1 MINVLQKSLDR
12 RRILKSGVAASAALA
27 LNPLWMPAGAAA
39 QDAPDLPA
47 DASDMDALIEG
58 AQQENKIVSYGM
70 PREWA
75 NLGEMWDTFQ
85 EKYSIETWED
95 TDMGSATEIAKFLAE
110 KDNPVADIG
119 DIGILFAPSAVQF
132 GVVAPFKND
141 TWDEIPDWAKHPDG
155 LWATQYYGTLSF
167 WVNTDLVDP
176 VPRTWEDLLKPEY
189 AGLVTID
196 DPRTAAQGNFAV
208 IGAAFANGGNE
219 TDVTPGLAYF
229 KEMNDIGNLNPT
241 GLDIGKVQKGEVAL
255 GIGWDY
261 LGLGWRDTLAGQ
273 VNLEVVIPEDG
284 TTVGPYVSIINQWAP
299 NPHAARLMRNF
310 ILSPEGQVIYTKGYA
325 TPILPSV
332 EIPADIQ
339 AKRPSQEAYAVAT
352 PIENWPAAVASFQQI
367 ADSWGND
374 VLGQ

>member
-1 MINVLQKSLDR
+1 MINLLQRSLDR
-12 RRILKSGVAASAALA
+12 RRILAGGVIAGASMAF
-27 LNPLWMPAGAAA
+27 NPLLGRVGA
-39 QDAPDLPA
+39 QDAPELPVDTA
-47 DASDMDALIEG
+47 DMDALIAE
-58 AQQENKIVSYGM
+58 AQKENKIVSYGM

-75 NLGEMWDTFQ
+75 NLGEIWDTFLA
-85 EKYSIETWED
+85 KYNIATWED

-132 GVVAPFKND
+132 GVLAPFKND

-155 LWATQYYGTLSF
+155 LWATQYYGTLTF

-176 VPRTWEDLLKPEY
+176 VPATWQDLLKPEY
-189 AGLVTID
+189 KGLVTID

-208 IGAAFANGGNE
+208 IGAAFANGGDE
-219 TDVTPGLAYF
+219 TNVKPGLEFF
-229 KEMNDIGNLNPT
+229 KKLNDSGNLNPT
-241 GLDIGKVQKGEVAL
+241 GLDIAKIQKGEVAL

-273 VNLEVVIPEDG
+273 VNLEVVVPEDG
-284 TTVGPYVSIINQWAP
+284 TTVGPYVSIVNKWAP
-299 NPHAARLMRNF
+299 HPHAARLMRNY
-310 ILSPEGQVIYTKGYA
+310 ILSPEGQVLYAKGYA

-332 EIPADIQ
+332 EIPADIL
-339 AKRPSQEAYAVAT
+339 AKRPPQEAYEAAT
-352 PIENWPAAVASFQQI
+352 KTISNWSAAVASFQLI
-367 ADSWGND
+367 ADTWGND